1 MALCVSCITN
11 RNRTFCCRIS
21 IRTYSN
27 SMLSRSTCSYT
38 SGQGM
43 RTGCTIVIVVTI
55 SSTTAFYA
63 VIMRSRS
70 THLIL

>member
-1 MALCVSCITN
+1 
-11 RNRTFCCRIS
+11 
-21 IRTYSN
+21 
-27 SMLSRSTCSYT
+27 MLSRSTCSYT